1 MDEYLEINRLDKK
14 KHSSLAISFRLALL
28 TSLITIILLSAEF
41 LLLSNYFFNQSISQS
56 EESYR
61 QISDRVAARIAE
73 MAPEQEG
80 FDSKKLEGLLNEEL
94 SKNSVGAIVLKG
106 SSGKLKQGY
115 KKSPYTNKQESIEN
129 SAEITGL
136 LEKKGELLSRS
147 LVLNNR
153 LYSLDIYFYSDS
165 LSRTVKIFIS
175 NNLLLI
181 SLFLLAVIIV
191 NFFLLKKLLFEPVF
205 RLERSL
211 FSFLKQAPDYKG
223 DPKGKGL
230 KRVINT
236 IENAGSILLESLGR
250 DNLTGLPNRDS
261 LLADIA
267 VSTSPILFLI
277 NIDRFQQIND
287 FYGNEIGDYI
297 LKETASRL
305 KESLIT
311 TLEGYEY
318 TIYRLLSDEYAI
330 LLENS
335 GCLFDEL
342 TGQIV
347 SSVFKDIND
356 KTYSF
361 TKHNILVRIT
371 IGIARY
377 QEGNIMTVLNKADMA
392 LKRAKNNKK
401 QFLIYNETMAITKEY
416 EKNLEWTFKLKSAV
430 KDNRII
436 PYFQPIMN
444 NKTGKIE
451 KYECLARL
459 LDLDGKIVSPLHFL
473 DIAKK
478 NRLYSYITRIMVTK
492 SFEIFKNTDYRF
504 SINLSFFDIIN
515 KDTKMYIIHMLN
527 RYRNISQNIVF
538 EILESEGIE
547 NYREIKEFINIVKA
561 YGCKIA
567 IDDFGTGYSN
577 FAHIMKLD
585 VDYLKLDAS
594 MIKNIDSDK
603 NSYILTKN
611 IINFANELGLE
622 TIAEYVHND
631 KILNIVTSLGVNYS
645 QGYYLGTPMDA
656 PHDYIENSL
665 LTI

>member
-1 MDEYLEINRLDKK
+1 MDEYLDINQIDKTK
-14 KHSSLAISFRLALL
+14 GSPFTLSFRLALL
-28 TSLITIILLSAEF
+28 SSLFIILLLAAEF
-41 LLLSNYFFNQSISQS
+41 FLLSHYFFNQSISQT
-56 EESYR
+56 EESYD
-61 QISDRVAARIAE
+61 QISDRVAAKIAE

-80 FDSKKLEGLLNEEL
+80 IDDKKLEGLLNEEL
-94 SKNSVGAIVLKG
+94 SLSSIGAIVLKG
-106 SSGKLKQGY
+106 SSGHLKQGY
-115 KKSPYTNKQESIEN
+115 KKSSFTNKRQSIDN
-129 SAEITGL
+129 STEVAAL
-136 LEKKGELLSRS
+136 LDKGAKMLSRR
-147 LVLNNR
+147 LVVDNSP
-153 LYSLDIYFYSDS
+153 YSLDIYFYNDS
-165 LSRTVKIFIS
+165 LSRTVSLFIS
-175 NNLLLI
+175 KNLLLI
-181 SLFLLAVIIV
+181 SLFLLVVILA
-191 NFFLLKKLLFEPVF
+191 NFFILKKLLFEPVF
-205 RLERSL
+205 RLERTL
-211 FSFLKQAPDYKG
+211 FNFLKQAPDYDG
-223 DPKGKGL
+223 NPKGKGL
-230 KRVINT
+230 RRVVNT
-236 IENAGSILLESLGR
+236 IEEAGSKLLESLGR

-267 VSTSPILFLI
+267 VSTGPILFLI

-287 FYGNEIGDYI
+287 FYGNEVGDYI
-297 LKETASRL
+297 LKETARRL
-305 KESLIT
+305 KKSVIT
-311 TLEGYEY
+311 PLEGYEY
-318 TIYRLLSDEYAI
+318 TVYRLLSDEYAI
-330 LLENS
+330 LLENR
-335 GCLFDEL
+335 GGLFEEL
-342 TGQIV
+342 AGEIV

-356 KTYSF
+356 KTYF
-361 TKHNILVRIT
+361 YEEHNILVRIT

-430 KDNRII
+430 KENRII

-459 LDLDGKIVSPLHFL
+459 LDIDGKLVSPLHFL

-504 SINLSFFDIIN
+504 SINLSFFDIVN

-631 KILNIVTSLGVNYS
+631 KILDIVKSLGVNYS

-656 PHDYIENSL
+656 PHDYLENSL